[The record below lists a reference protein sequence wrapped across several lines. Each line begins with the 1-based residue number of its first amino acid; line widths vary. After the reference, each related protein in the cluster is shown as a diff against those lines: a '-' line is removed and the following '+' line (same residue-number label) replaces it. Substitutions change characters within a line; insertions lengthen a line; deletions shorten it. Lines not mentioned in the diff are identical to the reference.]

1 MRLVVFALWF
11 LGTITVTAIAVVIV
25 ALMYVPDTTPDELAD
40 LPLPDG
46 NQRGDELLTWAA
58 EHPDRAKAPE
68 YLEDL

>member
-1 MRLVVFALWF
+1 MRRVQFALLF
-11 LGTITVTAIAVVIV
+11 LGSILATGIAIVVY
-25 ALMYVPDTTPDELAD
+25 ASMHAPDTTPDQPAEP
-40 LPLPDG
+40 PLPDG